1 MADRSDGSRRVR
13 WQDLHLWQIQPVR
26 DILLVVGILLLI
38 RLGYEISIVTVP
50 LLLGLLLAYLFEPL
64 IAWLVK
70 RDRMRRQVAAGGIIA
85 VVAVAVLVPLTAASI
100 VAVTQ
105 VLSLAENVAA
115 NSAQAVRSLEDPTS
129 REKFDE
135 IEDESWRSIRNI
147 VVQLSVPPEELQKAR
162 EAYLDAR
169 RAGTPD
175 PAEPEVVAEN
185 GDAPADPAGP
195 GVAGEIGDPTP
206 ARVEATPIDDEPEM
220 SESDLLAHLPDGKL
234 YSPQLGAIV
243 SSGLVALKERAGLV
257 AGAAIKSGGAAI
269 EAVFAGV
276 ATVGGLV
283 FMGFLTAMF
292 FFFISTSYARV
303 IRFARELVPDAQR
316 ERAFDLIGKMDRVV
330 SAFVR
335 GRITIAAILGVFF
348 TIGYWVIGAPAPF
361 LLGPVVGVLSIAP
374 YISLLGLPITIGAM
388 FVDPQPLLGAWQAE
402 VWWILLGPFLIY
414 QIGQI
419 LDDYVLTPS
428 IQGKA
433 VGMDTP
439 TILFAVL
446 AGGALAGIYGVLIAI
461 PVAACVK
468 ILLREVFWPNFK
480 AWTHGEAPDFLPI
493 GRGKSNA

>member
-1 MADRSDGSRRVR
+1 MAGRPINPRRVR

-64 IAWLVK
+64 VALLVK

-85 VVAVAVLVPLTAASI
+85 VVAVAVLVPLTAASV

-105 VLSLAENVAA
+105 VLSLAENVAK
-115 NSAQAVRSLEDPTS
+115 NSAQVSRSVEDFAS
-129 REKFDE
+129 REKFEE
-135 IEDESWRSIRNI
+135 IEDDSWRGIRNV
-147 VVQLSVPPEELQKAR
+147 VVQLSVPPDQIQQAR
-162 EAYLDAR
+162 EAFLDAHR
-169 RAGTPD
+169 MGTPD
-175 PAEPEVVAEN
+175 PAEPELVAEPEAQHSQPN
-185 GDAPADPAGP
+185 TSEQAAEAEAESTYEPDPS
-195 GVAGEIGDPTP
+195 
-206 ARVEATPIDDEPEM
+206 M

-257 AGAAIKSGGAAI
+257 AGAAVESGGAVI

-276 ATVGGLV
+276 ASVGGIV

-303 IRFARELVPDAQR
+303 INFARELVPDSQR
-316 ERAFDLIGKMDRVV
+316 QRVFDLIGKMDRVV

-335 GRITIAAILGVFF
+335 GRITIAVILGVFF
-348 TIGYWVIGAPAPF
+348 TLGYWLIGAPAPF

-402 VWWILLGPFLIY
+402 VWWILLGPFLVY

-419 LDDYVLTPS
+419 IDDYLLTPS

-493 GRGKSNA
+493 GRGKSHD